1 MNNAFKTGASG
12 LKAHQT
18 RIDNIANNIANVQTT
33 GFKKTD
39 VEFEDLLYTQFD
51 ANDLSK
57 VQGHGVKVQG
67 TPIDFTAGSLM
78 QSDQALDI
86 AIVGDAFFALLK
98 LITALKIGA
107 SYLVGQFIT
116 VFTRLSRP
124 VVGNSQFHFLTFAVL
139 FPGLSL

>member
-12 LKAHQT
+12 LKSHQT

-57 VQGHGVKVQG
+57 VQGHGVKVQILVDRPSPVDEIG
-67 TPIDFTAGSLM
+67 KHAGLRN
-78 QSDQALDI
+78 QIL
-86 AIVGDAFFALLK
+86 
-98 LITALKIGA
+98 
-107 SYLVGQFIT
+107 
-116 VFTRLSRP
+116 
-124 VVGNSQFHFLTFAVL
+124 
-139 FPGLSL
+139 